1 MSAVSVFFTH
11 LNGNL
16 LWNCLG
22 NLDRDLGAVFLR
34 DWVTLFFWN
43 LDWNLDWN
51 LMAGLVG
58 DTVTVGDGHL
68 MALLVGDLVTFLVVS
83 VSVALLRVGGG
94 ALLLVSLAA
103 LLHVVCL

>member
-1 MSAVSVFFTH
+1 MAKSTKIISKPTVSVTTISTVSTMRSTMMSAVSVFFTH

-43 LDWNLDWN
+43 LDWNLHFRGFYFESEKN
-51 LMAGLVG
+51 R
-58 DTVTVGDGHL
+58 
-68 MALLVGDLVTFLVVS
+68 S
-83 VSVALLRVGGG
+83 RPIN
-94 ALLLVSLAA
+94 
-103 LLHVVCL
+103 